1 MNGYERAYALMGE
14 IYNNFSRADKLWFH
28 AEEPALM
35 HLSLGMHLRNHAS
48 LWQDAW
54 EPELI
59 GDVDHSPDHPDA
71 ISNKVIR
78 DFQSETKR
86 LEAEKR
92 KGGEDD

>member
-14 IYNNFSRADKLWFH
+14 IYNNFSRTDKLWFH

-35 HLSLGMHLRNHAS
+35 HLSLGMHLRNHAN

-59 GDVDHSPDHPDA
+59 DGVDCSPNHPDA
-71 ISNKVIR
+71 ISSKVIR
-78 DFQSETKR
+78 DFQSEAKR

-92 KGGEDD
+92 KESEE